1 MSTNVVNCEEFE
13 LFLAFKRQIDTHC
26 ERYQQLSIE
35 IIEKEKELLIRNGEF
50 EESKKRTYEVLDN
63 INKDIKEQRK
73 ELENLKKQ
81 HIASRVRLQIIEN
94 KICLLEKINQ
104 EMN

>member
-13 LFLAFKRQIDTHC
+13 LFLAFKRHIDTHC

-35 IIEKEKELLIRNGEF
+35 IIEKEKELLIKNAEF
-50 EESKKRTYEVLDN
+50 EESKKRAYEIFDI
-63 INKDIKEQRK
+63 INKDIEVQRNK
-73 ELENLKKQ
+73 LENLKKQ

-94 KICLLEKINQ
+94 KIYLLEKINQ